1 MIDNPV
7 DWFYHSAKY
16 AIDNTG
22 TIQYGCAF
30 LINDNAPKSVVV
42 EYKKYLNLIKKPFFS
57 SEIGIFEPYVVN
69 GQHRYKL
76 IGFSE
81 NLTAFEKEQAHIFKS
96 LIENGYISNDPF
108 I

>member
-42 EYKKYLNLIKKPFFS
+42 EYKIP
-57 SEIGIFEPYVVN
+57 
-69 GQHRYKL
+69 
-76 IGFSE
+76 
-81 NLTAFEKEQAHIFKS
+81 
-96 LIENGYISNDPF
+96 
-108 I
+108 

>member
-42 EYKKYLNLIKKPFFS
+42 EYKKYLNLIKKLFS
-57 SEIGIFEPYVVN
+57 LLELEFLN
-69 GQHRYKL
+69 RM
-76 IGFSE
+76 
-81 NLTAFEKEQAHIFKS
+81 
-96 LIENGYISNDPF
+96 
-108 I
+108 